1 MGNDL
6 SPIACS
12 RLNLE
17 KMRSI
22 VGVSKSRE
30 PQISLKEL
38 LKHSTI
44 ENVQDL
50 LRQRLD
56 EMKLIFDEKYVANKD
71 RFPAAEALY
80 YRLLENIIYA
90 EVERQGRFDI
100 FVNDD
105 SFNKTLIVLCVEIV
119 LYTYTRVNDFPMV
132 LEKFTMEPLIFYKL
146 VELAIRNN
154 KDLFTR

>member
-1 MGNDL
+1 MTILG
-6 SPIACS
+6 AC
-12 RLNLE
+12 
-17 KMRSI
+17 
-22 VGVSKSRE
+22 KSRE
-30 PQISLKEL
+30 PQSSLQEL

-56 EMKLIFDEKYVANKD
+56 EMKIIFEEKYTTNKD
-71 RFPAAEALY
+71 RFLAAEALY

-105 SFNKTLIVLCVEIV
+105 SFNKTLIVLCLEIV
-119 LYTYTRVNDFPMV
+119 LYTFGRTNEFPLV
-132 LEKFTMEPLIFYKL
+132 LERFNMEPLNFYKL